1 MRTDDFNLV
10 LEDGDHVY
18 NDKNGELVSISYDT
32 LLLTGR
38 IAP

>member
-18 NDKNGELVSISYDT
+18 NDKNGELVSIAMI
-32 LLLTGR
+32 R
-38 IAP
+38 CF